1 MARYMLNHLFLLA
14 FDALHVLHDIILY
27 NHFVEAAPQP
37 APQVASPDVTNT
49 VPINSEL
56 PNPAASTVSGK
67 LIIRCFHMHDCVS
80 LCVNVV
86 VFVVHVVLDCCGK
99 ASPEGIS
106 NFNPLFV
113 LTLMY
118 YCNFH

>member
-1 MARYMLNHLFLLA
+1 MARYMLNHLSLLA

-27 NHFVEAAPQP
+27 NHFVEAAPKP

-67 LIIRCFHMHDCVS
+67 LIIRCFHICMIVS
-80 LCVNVV
+80 AY
-86 VFVVHVVLDCCGK
+86 VL
-99 ASPEGIS
+99 
-106 NFNPLFV
+106 
-113 LTLMY
+113 M
-118 YCNFH
+118 

>member
-1 MARYMLNHLFLLA
+1 MFFIA
-14 FDALHVLHDIILY
+14 FDVLHVLLDIILL
-27 NHFVEAAPQP
+27 NNFAEAAPKP

-56 PNPAASTVSGK
+56 PNPAASTVTGK
-67 LIIRCFHMHDCVS
+67 IIIRCSHMHDCVS
-80 LCVNVV
+80 LCVIVV
-86 VFVVHVVLDCCGK
+86 VFVVRVGLDWCGK

-106 NFNPLFV
+106 IFNPPFV

-118 YCNFH
+118 YCNFY